1 MELIKHLNWRY
12 ATKKFD
18 PDRKIPSAA
27 LEELKD
33 VIQLSASSYGLQW
46 YKVLIIESQSIK
58 EKLFPHAWN
67 QQQIIDCS
75 HLVVICNYTAI
86 TNDDIDAYITQVA
99 DTQRVSRSLL
109 TGYGD
114 LIKTKLQEKTVAEKT
129 SWLKSQTY
137 IALANL
143 IAGCAE
149 LRIDACPMEGFQAEK
164 FNEVLALNEQGLNA
178 CVIAA
183 IGYRHSDDA
192 ASARKKFR
200 KPKEELFVQI

>member
-18 PDRKIPSAA
+18 PGKKISPAA

-46 YKVLIIESQSIK
+46 YKVLIVESPSLK
-58 EKLFPHAWN
+58 EKLFPHAWH
-67 QQQIIDCS
+67 QQQILDCS
-75 HLVVICNYTAI
+75 HLVVICNYTSI
-86 TNDDIDAYITQVA
+86 TDDDIDAYISQVA
-99 DTQRVSRSLL
+99 ASQQTSRSTL

-114 LIKTKLQEKTVAEKT
+114 LIKTKLREKTAAEKT
-129 SWLKSQTY
+129 NWLKSQTY

-149 LRIDACPMEGFQAEK
+149 LKIDACPMEGFQAGN
-164 FNEVLALNEQGLNA
+164 FNEVLGLNEQGLNA

-183 IGYRHSDDA
+183 IGYRHSEDP
-192 ASARKKFR
+192 ASARKKYR
-200 KPKEELFVQI
+200 KPKEDLFVQL

>member
-18 PDRKIPSAA
+18 PGKKISSAA

-46 YKVLIIESQSIK
+46 YKVLIIENQSIK
-58 EKLFPHAWN
+58 EKLFPHAWH
-67 QQQIIDCS
+67 QQQILDCS
-75 HLVVICNYTAI
+75 HLVVICNYTSI
-86 TNDDIDAYITQVA
+86 TDADIDAYISQVA
-99 DTQRVSRSLL
+99 ASQQTSHSTLA
-109 TGYGD
+109 GYGD
-114 LIKTKLQEKTVAEKT
+114 LIKTKLREKTGAEKT

-149 LRIDACPMEGFQAEK
+149 LKIDACPMEGFQAGK
-164 FNEVLALNEQGLNA
+164 FNEVLGLNEQGLNA

-183 IGYRHSDDA
+183 IGYRHNDDP
-192 ASARKKFR
+192 ASGRKKYR
-200 KPKEELFVQI
+200 KPKEDLFVQL

>member
-18 PDRKIPSAA
+18 PGKKISSEE
-27 LEELKD
+27 LEELKE
-33 VIQLSASSYGLQW
+33 VILLSASSYGLQW
-46 YKVLIIESQSIK
+46 YKVLIIENQSIK
-58 EKLFPHAWN
+58 EKLFPYAWN
-67 QQQIIDCS
+67 QQQVLDCS
-75 HLVVICNYTAI
+75 HLVIICNYTSI
-86 TNDDIDAYITQVA
+86 TNDDIDTYITQVA
-99 DTQRVSRSLL
+99 GTQQVNRSTLA
-109 TGYGD
+109 GYGD
-114 LIKTKLQEKTVAEKT
+114 MIKTKLHEKTAAETT

-164 FNEVLALNEQGLNA
+164 FNEILRLNEQGLNA
-178 CVIAA
+178 SVIAA
-183 IGYRHSDDA
+183 IGYRHSDDP
-192 ASARKKFR
+192 ASTRKKFR

>member
-18 PDRKIPSAA
+18 AGKKISSTA
-27 LEELKD
+27 LEQLKE
-33 VIQLSASSYGLQW
+33 VIQLSASSYGLQL

-67 QQQIIDCS
+67 QQQILDCS
-75 HLVVICNYTAI
+75 HLVVVCNYTYI
-86 TNDDIDAYITQVA
+86 SNDDIDAYISQLADSQQVNRNTLA
-99 DTQRVSRSLL
+99 
-109 TGYGD
+109 GYGD
-114 LIKTKLQEKTVAEKT
+114 MIKTKLGEKSLAEKT

-149 LRIDACPMEGFQAEK
+149 LKIDACPMEGFQAEK
-164 FNEVLALNEQGLNA
+164 FNDILNLNELGLNA
-178 CVIAA
+178 SVIAA
-183 IGYRHSDDA
+183 IGYRHNDDP
-192 ASARKKFR
+192 ASAKKKFR
-200 KPKEELFVQI
+200 KPKEELFVQL